1 LAIWDYYLF
10 KGLTNDALAVV
21 AFSVVKTIVDQQYV
35 QKEGGCDKI
44 TDEALCMEFHMC
56 DWTTTP
62 MHHSSSSAASST
74 TSSSQH
80 TVANHHVHS
89 SSHHLGVTNLGGT
102 CVDGHGEIDI
112 WAEVAKDIFG
122 GIFIGLFMAWLFSS
136 IMRRVRQPNINILLS
151 ITLVLDVIVVSNL
164 LESSPAVACATAGL
178 FLRAFGLKYLERR
191 SQQELDIVW
200 KFFEE
205 AISGVFFLI
214 IGLCIITD
222 DFSVPVF
229 FSSVI
234 AIPVTLG
241 ARYCSVAFP
250 VFSWNYFSSPLQKIP
265 WTIVPTMTWGGI
277 RGGSSV
283 ALALSLSPT
292 EGRTT
297 IFAMT

>member
-1 LAIWDYYLF
+1 VGE
-10 KGLTNDALAVV
+10 GLTNDALAVV
-21 AFSVVKTIVDQQYV
+21 AFSVVKTVVDQQWV
-35 QKEGGCDKI
+35 TKKGGCTKI
-44 TDEALCMEFHMC
+44 YDQALCKEFHMC
-56 DWTTTP
+56 EWV
-62 MHHSSSSAASST
+62 ASSHL
-74 TSSSQH
+74 SSDNLNVQH
-80 TVANHHVHS
+80 FQDVQNVQN
-89 SSHHLGVTNLGGT
+89 VTNTDVTNTDGT
-102 CVDGHGEIDI
+102 CHDGHGEIDV
-112 WAEVAKDIFG
+112 WAEIAKDIFG
-122 GIFIGLFMAWLFSS
+122 GIFIGLFMAWIFSS

-205 AISGVFFLI
+205 AVSGVFFLI

-222 DFSVPVF
+222 KFNVKIF
-229 FSSVI
+229 FSSII

-250 VFSWNYFSSPLQKIP
+250 VFSWNHFSSPLQKIP

-283 ALALSLSPT
+283 ALALSLAPM
-292 EGRTT
+292 EGRST

>member
-1 LAIWDYYLF
+1 MGE
-10 KGLTNDALAVV
+10 GLTNDALAVV
-21 AFSVVKTIVDQQYV
+21 AFSVVKTVVDQQYV
-35 QKEGGCDKI
+35 TKKGGCTKI
-44 TDEALCMEFHMC
+44 YDQALCKEFHMC
-56 DWTTTP
+56 EWV
-62 MHHSSSSAASST
+62 ASSHV
-74 TSSSQH
+74 SSDNLNVQH
-80 TVANHHVHS
+80 VQDVQN
-89 SSHHLGVTNLGGT
+89 VTNSDVTNTDGT
-102 CVDGHGEIDI
+102 CHDGHGEIDV
-112 WAEVAKDIFG
+112 WAEIAKDIFG
-122 GIFIGLFMAWLFSS
+122 GIFIGLFMAWIFSS

-205 AISGVFFLI
+205 AVSGVFFLI

-222 DFSVPVF
+222 DFNVQIF
-229 FSSVI
+229 FCSII

-250 VFSWNYFSSPLQKIP
+250 VFSWNHFSSPLQKIP

-283 ALALSLSPT
+283 ALALSLSPL
-292 EGRTT
+292 EGRLT

>member
-1 LAIWDYYLF
+1 
-10 KGLTNDALAVV
+10 
-21 AFSVVKTIVDQQYV
+21 
-35 QKEGGCDKI
+35 
-44 TDEALCMEFHMC
+44 MC
-56 DWTTTP
+56 EWV
-62 MHHSSSSAASST
+62 ASSHV
-74 TSSSQH
+74 SSDNLNVQH
-80 TVANHHVHS
+80 VQDVQN
-89 SSHHLGVTNLGGT
+89 VTNSDVTNTDGT
-102 CVDGHGEIDI
+102 CHDGHGEIVV
-112 WAEVAKDIFG
+112 WAEIAKDIFG
-122 GIFIGLFMAWLFSS
+122 GIFIGLFMAWIFSS

-205 AISGVFFLI
+205 AVSGVFFLI

-222 DFSVPVF
+222 DFNVQIF
-229 FSSVI
+229 FCSII

-250 VFSWNYFSSPLQKIP
+250 VFSWNHFSSPLQKIP

-283 ALALSLSPT
+283 ALALSLSPL
-292 EGRTT
+292 EGRLT

>member
-1 LAIWDYYLF
+1 MGE
-10 KGLTNDALAVV
+10 GLTNDALAVV
-21 AFSVVKTIVDQQYV
+21 AFSVVKTVVDQQWV
-35 QKEGGCDKI
+35 TKKGGCTKI
-44 TDEALCMEFHMC
+44 YDQALCKEFHMC
-56 DWTTTP
+56 EWV
-62 MHHSSSSAASST
+62 ASSHL
-74 TSSSQH
+74 SSDNLNVQH
-80 TVANHHVHS
+80 FQDVQNVQN
-89 SSHHLGVTNLGGT
+89 VTNTDVTNTDGT
-102 CVDGHGEIDI
+102 CHDGHGEIDV
-112 WAEVAKDIFG
+112 WAEIAKDIFG
-122 GIFIGLFMAWLFSS
+122 GIFIGLFMAWIFSS

-205 AISGVFFLI
+205 AVSGVFFLI

-222 DFSVPVF
+222 DFNVKIF
-229 FSSVI
+229 FSSII

-250 VFSWNYFSSPLQKIP
+250 VFSWNHFSSPLQKIP

-283 ALALSLSPT
+283 ALALSLSKM
-292 EGRTT
+292 EGRST

>member
-1 LAIWDYYLF
+1 MGE
-10 KGLTNDALAVV
+10 GLTNDALAVV
-21 AFSVVKTIVDQQYV
+21 AFSVVKTVVDQQYV
-35 QKEGGCDKI
+35 TKEGGCTKI
-44 TDEALCMEFHMC
+44 YDQALCKEFHMC
-56 DWTTTP
+56 EWV
-62 MHHSSSSAASST
+62 ASSHL
-74 TSSSQH
+74 SSDNLNVQH
-80 TVANHHVHS
+80 FQDVQNVQN
-89 SSHHLGVTNLGGT
+89 VTNTDVTNTDGT
-102 CVDGHGEIDI
+102 CHDGHGEIDV
-112 WAEVAKDIFG
+112 WAEIAKDIFG
-122 GIFIGLFMAWLFSS
+122 GIFIGLFMAWIFSS

-205 AISGVFFLI
+205 AVSGVFFLI

-222 DFSVPVF
+222 DFNVKIF
-229 FSSVI
+229 FSSII

-250 VFSWNYFSSPLQKIP
+250 VFSWNHFSSPLQKIP

-283 ALALSLSPT
+283 ALALSLSKM
-292 EGRTT
+292 EGRST